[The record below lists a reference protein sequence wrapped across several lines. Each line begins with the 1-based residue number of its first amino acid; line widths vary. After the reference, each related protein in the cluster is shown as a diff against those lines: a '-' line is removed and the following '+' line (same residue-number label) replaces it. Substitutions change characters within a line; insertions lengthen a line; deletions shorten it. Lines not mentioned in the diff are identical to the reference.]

1 MTAGE
6 PANGMTDLIL
16 ELARE
21 LGASVYTPAE
31 VEQIRRQLLARF
43 GAEGSATVERI
54 AEVLQAGGLRV
65 RRPQEEGAQ
74 RYDEEFRDLLRF
86 ATLEDAELCLVRLD
100 DLLRKFR
107 AQGDRTGEERVFEVA
122 RLGRRRA
129 MMIARNARVDAEKR
143 AEKTEVARWF
153 EVWLRNPEAFFDW
166 LELRKQAPE
175 FRQLFGGRAAA
186 RS

>member
-1 MTAGE
+1 MTPGE
-6 PANGMTDLIL
+6 PESDLIL

-21 LGASVYTPAE
+21 LAVSVYTPAE
-31 VEQIRRQLLARF
+31 IEQIRRQLLARW
-43 GAEGSATVERI
+43 GAEGGASAEYI
-54 AEVLQAGGLRV
+54 AEVLQAAGLRV
-65 RRPQEEGAQ
+65 RRSHDPGAS
-74 RYDEEFRDLLRF
+74 RYDEEFHDLLRF

-107 AQGDRTGEERVFEVA
+107 EQADREGEERVFEVA

-129 MMIARNARVDAEKR
+129 MMIARNSHVDADKR

-153 EVWLRNPEAFFDW
+153 EVWLRNPESFFDW

-175 FRQLFGGRAAA
+175 FRQLFGGRAAT